1 VLIDVWQI
9 NGYGGLG
16 LSRAE
21 LHRALCII
29 LPRHIT
35 ERIAKRHRVYRLHPM
50 HSKCSA
56 RGLVHIKDVRT
67 CITSASGRDSSGGC
81 ILWRDKIKNLT
92 RVRVFF
98 HNSFEASSMNMSVG
112 SYPLIPDSRIS
123 TRSFSQFTRRLDK
136 VPVTNASFESYN
148 QLLKIR

>member
-1 VLIDVWQI
+1 
-9 NGYGGLG
+9 LG

-35 ERIAKRHRVYRLHPM
+35 ERIAKRHRLYRLHPM

-67 CITSASGRDSSGGC
+67 CITSASGRDSSGVAYYGGTKSKTLPEYEC
-81 ILWRDKIKNLT
+81 
-92 RVRVFF
+92 
-98 HNSFEASSMNMSVG
+98 SSTTHLRLHQMNMSGG

-136 VPVTNASFESYN
+136 VPVTNASFESYD